1 MIDKKKLAKLFK
13 IYLIYENG
21 LKKMKY
27 KNFVKFHQKTILQS
41 KIQKFNNILKKENVH
56 NRLYNDSIKK
66 EKVLNDLQ
74 LKYLAAEAKQYTF
87 IPRVNHNCNLNI
99 KKDKSNKRS
108 YKTPLIRKNT
118 QRLETPGKM
127 REVFS
132 IKSNFVSKWNKSEK
146 KNVNYLN
153 EHSNNKDD
161 IGTYYIKDKSRGIY
175 KKVNNNKLKSQL
187 LNQRNPIK
195 SFHKSKLLKTYKID
209 GFSKLT
215 TKNLEFNN
223 SAGNNNNNKINIRIN
238 TNINNQ
244 LLNELNTYRLKN
256 HKYFTTINNL
266 FKDDTIVNN
275 NFLYNT
281 NNHYNNKTIQENKPH
296 YKEYS
301 NIQNSITDA
310 KTKNSVI
317 NNNIKN
323 KIINSKNRLNNHSIS
338 TGVANINFQ
347 NNMLSSI
354 KKEKRKES
362 NISYKTLE
370 LSKNISDCFSLL
382 FNNYLKKGQKKIQ
395 YEKKQLENRKI
406 SKNIKNKKKKISKVK
421 TSINSI
427 SGQYNLYSDKLPFN
441 DNTYFHSI
449 DYGNNLINNNNF
461 NNTDNY
467 CYFIREKNKFLYTN
481 SKEILFD
488 LSNLNN
494 NVNKNNN
501 SEIKANCNYYTIDL
515 MPDKDNS
522 GSSKM
527 DLNYKSKIKNKKKNF
542 LDKINKNNNLILNTN
557 NKVTKDLLP
566 ELNKSD
572 LINNKLKFEYF
583 NFNSLGEKHE
593 KTETINKNLEKK
605 NNIQK
610 KIKKLSLINIENNYI
625 QNENNIYMKNEIKE
639 NNNIK
644 ANNINTKTINSGNK
658 NAIKKGNNENET
670 VDEKK
675 DYKISKKE
683 NKIEYEENNNFDKM
697 SIQSI
702 SDSKI
707 YELTNN
713 YMKNEDLIDKHQI
726 NNILYNKKNKNI

>member
-1 MIDKKKLAKLFK
+1 MIDKKKLAKIFK
-13 IYLIYENG
+13 IYLIYENC

-27 KNFVKFHQKTILQS
+27 KNFIKFHQKTILQS
-41 KIQKFNNILKKENVH
+41 KIQNFNNSLKKQNVH

-87 IPRVNHNCNLNI
+87 IPRVNHNCNLYV
-99 KKDKSNKRS
+99 KKDKINKRS
-108 YKTPLIRKNT
+108 YKTSLSRKNT
-118 QRLETPGKM
+118 QRLENPGKM
-127 REVFS
+127 KEVLS
-132 IKSNFVSKWNKSEK
+132 IKSNFSSKRNKSEK
-146 KNVNYLN
+146 QNVNNLN
-153 EHSNNKDD
+153 EHSNNNDY
-161 IGTYYIKDKSRGIY
+161 IGIYYIKDKSRGIY

-187 LNQRNPIK
+187 LKQRNTIK
-195 SFHKSKLLKTYKID
+195 CFHKSKLLNTNKID
-209 GFSKLT
+209 GLSKLT

-223 SAGNNNNNKINIRIN
+223 SAGNNNNKINIRIN

-266 FKDDTIVNN
+266 FKDDIIVNN

-301 NIQNSITDA
+301 NIQISMTDA

-317 NNNIKN
+317 NNYSRN
-323 KIINSKNRLNNHSIS
+323 KIINFKNRLNNHSIS
-338 TGVANINFQ
+338 TDVENINLQ
-347 NNMLSSI
+347 NNTI
-354 KKEKRKES
+354 KKEKRKEN
-362 NISYKTLE
+362 NISYKTLDF
-370 LSKNISDCFSLL
+370 SKNIYDCFSLL
-382 FNNYLKKGQKKIQ
+382 FNNYLKKGQKIIQ

-406 SKNIKNKKKKISKVK
+406 SRNVKNKKKKISKVK

-427 SGQYNLYSDKLPFN
+427 SGRYNLYSDKLPFN
-441 DNTYFHSI
+441 DNAYFHCI

-461 NNTDNY
+461 NNTDDN

-488 LSNLNN
+488 LANLNN
-494 NVNKNNN
+494 NVTKNNN
-501 SEIKANCNYYTIDL
+501 SEIKSKYYTMDL

-522 GSSKM
+522 GSKKM
-527 DLNYKSKIKNKKKNF
+527 DLSHNTNIKNKEKNF

-566 ELNKSD
+566 ELNKND
-572 LINNKLKFEYF
+572 LINNKLNIEYF

-593 KTETINKNLEKK
+593 KTENRNKNLEKK
-605 NNIQK
+605 NNIK
-610 KIKKLSLINIENNYI
+610 KIIKKLSLTNIGNNYL

-639 NNNIK
+639 KNNIK

-658 NAIKKGNNENET
+658 NAIKKGNNENVS

-675 DYKISKKE
+675 DFMISKKG

-697 SIQSI
+697 SIQSM

-707 YELTNN
+707 YELANN
-713 YMKNEDLIDKHQI
+713 YMKNEDLIDKLQI